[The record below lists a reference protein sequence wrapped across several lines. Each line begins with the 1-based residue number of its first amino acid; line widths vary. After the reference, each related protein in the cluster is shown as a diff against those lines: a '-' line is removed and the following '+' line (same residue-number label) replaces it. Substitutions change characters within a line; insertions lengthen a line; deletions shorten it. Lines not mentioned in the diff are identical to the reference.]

1 MRGCGVARPLVL
13 FDLDGTLLRAGD
25 KAHQRA
31 LVDGVRDVLGVE
43 PTFAGVPLA
52 GRLDGQIVHDMVAA
66 HALEPA
72 DVDAALPAIAA
83 RTTEH
88 YLAAVARD
96 GWTGAVLP
104 GVVELLDALERDRRD
119 GDRWVLGVLTGNL
132 EGVARARLDHAG
144 LGGRLQLGAF
154 GDRNVERWELV
165 AVAMQACSDHHGG
178 DHAVAHTVLV
188 GDTPRDVEAA
198 SRAGARSLAVPTG
211 PVRSEE
217 LLASGPDAFVD
228 DLTDTA
234 RIVSLLTDLVAGA

>member
-1 MRGCGVARPLVL
+1 VARPLIL

-31 LVDGVRDVLGVE
+31 LVDGVRDVLGLE

-66 HALEPA
+66 HALDPA
-72 DVDAALPAIAA
+72 EVDAALPAIAV
-83 RTTEH
+83 RTTER
-88 YLAAVARD
+88 YLDIVTRD

-104 GVVELLDALERDRRD
+104 GVVELLDALERHRD
-119 GDRWVLGVLTGNL
+119 DWVLGVLTGNL
-132 EGVARARLDHAG
+132 EGVARARLEHAG
-144 LGGRLQLGAF
+144 LAAHLHLGAF

-165 AVAMQACSDHHGG
+165 AVAMRACSDHHGG

-198 SRAGARSLAVPTG
+198 SRAGARSLGVPTG
-211 PVRSEE
+211 PIGRDE
-217 LLASGPDAFVD
+217 LLASGPDELVD

-234 RIVSLLTDLVAGA
+234 AIVALLTDLVARA

>member
-1 MRGCGVARPLVL
+1 VARRLVL

-31 LVDGVRDVLGVE
+31 LVDGVREVLGVE
-43 PTFAGVPLA
+43 PTFEGVPLA

-66 HALEPA
+66 HGLAAA

-83 RTTEH
+83 RTTER
-88 YLAAVARD
+88 YLETVARD

-104 GVVELLDALERDRRD
+104 GVVALLDALERVGPD
-119 GDRWVLGVLTGNL
+119 GDGWVLGVLTGNL
-132 EGVARARLDHAG
+132 EGVARARLEHAG
-144 LGGRLQLGAF
+144 LAPRLHLGAF

-165 AVAMQACSDHHGG
+165 AVAMRACSEHHGG

-198 SRAGARSLAVPTG
+198 SRAGARSLGVPTG
-211 PVRSEE
+211 PIGRDE
-217 LLASGPDAFVD
+217 LLASGPDALVD
-228 DLTDTA
+228 DLTDTP
-234 RIVSLLTDLVAGA
+234 RIVALLTDLVARA